1 MTRKRFVKLAMGL
14 GLGRNNSNLLAKG
27 KYTYHKPY
35 AEAWNSYAATLSH
48 NLRLYHTPN
57 EPGAE
62 IFIRDIDYLEAHRN
76 ER

>member
-27 KYTYHKPY
+27 KYTYRKPY

-48 NLRLYHTPN
+48 NLRLYHGPD

-62 IFIRDIDYLEAHRN
+62 IFVRDVDYLEAHRN